1 MGQLQNFTTADNV
14 TVRFTY
20 SGNTGL
26 VESREDTES
35 SQQYEYNEVGHL
47 AAVILTNG
55 KRITLKDG
63 DVDFN
68 GKSVMVVSED
78 STANVVVGDT
88 AITVEQG
95 NSQAKPE
102 LSTVSNVIFYRL

>member
-1 MGQLQNFTTADNV
+1 MGQLQAFATADNV
-14 TVRFTY
+14 TTRFTY

-26 VESREDTES
+26 IESREDVES

-47 AAVILTNG
+47 ASVILTNG

-63 DVDFN
+63 DVNFN
-68 GKSVMVVSED
+68 GKPVTIITDDSSSVATIGD
-78 STANVVVGDT
+78 S

-95 NSQAKPE
+95 NLPVA
-102 LSTVSNVIFYRL
+102 